1 MPAKYHTQSN
11 ASIFNAVRSVMSEE
25 FKARIPEATNTNM
38 LEVGTALTSQE
49 FDVEFNAWQNA
60 LVNRIGLVLFF
71 DYTINNPLAKYIYG
85 DMAWGDAIE
94 AIAAD
99 IVKGAPMD
107 YGQEGKSIDPFV
119 KCSPEAKAE
128 YHRVMKPIQYCTT
141 IEKDR
146 IREAFT
152 REGGLQRLIGMFVSK
167 LYASA
172 DLDTWILTKNEMAF
186 YINDAKK
193 NTGLPLLDTQKVT
206 SQDVTDEVSA
216 KKFILQIK
224 NALSAAKFPNAS
236 FNPQKLHKA
245 LTNRDFTLFINASI
259 LNTIGVEAMA
269 SAFNPE
275 QLNMNVRFEPMDDF
289 GSDPKGGSTDDVMA
303 VLAEDEWLLITQQ
316 FDEMESIY
324 NPRGRYWNYFL
335 TRKMSFGTTYFKD
348 CIIFRK
354 SWDGVGD

>member
-1 MPAKYHTQSN
+1 MPKYATQSN
-11 ASIFNAVRSVMSEE
+11 VSIFNAVRAVMSED
-25 FKARIPEATNTNM
+25 FKARIPEATKQNM
-38 LEVGTALTSQE
+38 IDVGTALTSQE
-49 FDVEFNAWQNA
+49 FEAQFNEWQRA
-60 LVNRIGLVLFF
+60 LVNRIGLTLFM
-71 DYTINNPLAKYIYG
+71 DYNLNNPLSKYIYG
-85 DMAWGDAIE
+85 DMSFGE
-94 AIAAD
+94 AVEVIAAD

-128 YHRVMKPIQYCTT
+128 YHRVNKPIQYCTT

-172 DLDTWILTKNEMAF
+172 DLDTWILTKNEMAM

-193 NTGLPLLDTQKVT
+193 TTGLPLLATQKIT
-206 SQDVTDEVSA
+206 SVDVTDEDSA
-216 KKFILQIK
+216 KKFILQVK

-236 FNPQKLHKA
+236 FNPQGIHKT
-245 LTNRDFTLFINASI
+245 LQNRDFVLFIRADI
-259 LNTIGVEAMA
+259 LNTVGVEAMA

-289 GSDPKGGSTDDVMA
+289 GADPNGGSTDDVMA
-303 VLAEDEWLLITQQ
+303 VLAEDNWLLITQQ

-335 TRKMSFGTTYFKD
+335 TRKMSFGTIYFKD